1 MKTLIKYSEIPS
13 KQEFPTIKIKS
24 LTAKNKAKN
33 YDDTMAYFVAAI
45 KYDGRW
51 YTQNSTSINGREIGP
66 GTVIISTL
74 SEMKKRKR
82 AAGQNPP
89 HTIWR
94 HLIADFLD
102 IETDL
107 YNIERIGLLE
117 VQGLSKMPACWPT
130 VYARSKHKQIPKEI

>member
-1 MKTLIKYSEIPS
+1 
-13 KQEFPTIKIKS
+13 
-24 LTAKNKAKN
+24 
-33 YDDTMAYFVAAI
+33 MAYFVAGI

-51 YTQNSTSINGREIGP
+51 YTQNSTSINGQEIGP
-66 GTVIISTL
+66 GTVIISSL
-74 SEMKKRKR
+74 SEMRKRKR

-117 VQGLSKMPACWPT
+117 AQDFNKMPACWPNFH
-130 VYARSKHKQIPKEI
+130 ARSMH